1 MKKFAWWKLLC
12 MVLLFYTLVGGFLFD
27 VPRKDILN
35 ETIRN
40 LYFHVTMWFSMLII
54 FTVSVYNAIRYLKT
68 NNPVYDHYS
77 VEAANTGI
85 VFGVLGLVTGMIWA
99 RFTWYIAD
107 GGYWSGDPKQNMA
120 AIGILIYL
128 AYFVLR
134 GSLVD
139 EQQKARISA
148 VYNIFAFAALIPL
161 LYILPRLVASLHPGS
176 AENSTFN
183 VQNDVNAAMR
193 VVFYPAIIGWALLG
207 WWIITLRV
215 RLRKV
220 TQTMIDK
227 DYEKEIA
234 GS

>member
-1 MKKFAWWKLLC
+1 
-12 MVLLFYTLVGGFLFD
+12 
-27 VPRKDILN
+27 
-35 ETIRN
+35 
-40 LYFHVTMWFSMLII
+40 
-54 FTVSVYNAIRYLKT
+54 
-68 NNPVYDHYS
+68 
-77 VEAANTGI
+77 
-85 VFGVLGLVTGMIWA
+85 
-99 RFTWYIAD
+99 
-107 GGYWSGDPKQNMA
+107 MA

-183 VQNDVNAAMR
+183 VQKDVNAAMR
-193 VVFYPAIIGWALLG
+193 VVFYPAIIGWTLLG

-227 DYEKEIA
+227 EYEKEIA